1 MGKLTPLNVL
11 LQSQVFFLIIGD
23 HFGRHLE
30 FKIKLKINR
39 QGISELKN

>member
-11 LQSQVFFLIIGD
+11 LQSQVFFIIGD
-23 HFGRHLE
+23 HFE
-30 FKIKLKINR
+30 FKVKLKMSR